1 MHCSAVASLFF
12 FLSPYVGKG
21 MPNGVQTKRRAGLM
35 PVWGSK
41 LPEVDPVRK
50 GHLTL
55 QMVEKC
61 KSGREGMGSA
71 LM

>member
-1 MHCSAVASLFF
+1 
-12 FLSPYVGKG
+12 
-21 MPNGVQTKRRAGLM
+21 MPNGVQTKRRAGSM
-35 PVWGSK
+35 PMWGSK
-41 LPEVDPVRK
+41 LPEVDPVGN